1 MDEPGRWLPFLHRG
15 PAGRGARPVRSGGSG
30 RRQEPLAGAL
40 VYHPAQHGAPAAL
53 RRGHGGD
60 QFPGRGGRDGGAERL
75 PLHQLRHP
83 YHHQPSERL
92 RHHPPGYGLRLR
104 HRGAA
109 VLPDAVHQQS
119 GAKDAGKG
127 AGLGNSFLSF
137 VSESEALLHVIRVFK
152 NSAVPHPENS
162 INPLRDW
169 KIVEAELIYRDLGVI
184 SNRISRLEEKKNKK
198 KLTPQE
204 ISEFDLIK
212 KLESH
217 LLNELPLREFNLT
230 DEEKRMLSGFA
241 FLTLKPELIVLNL
254 DDTQTGEVPE
264 ISELES
270 EMSKKNLKCVKVFG
284 STEMELEQLSPEDR
298 EEFMKDLSI
307 TEPGRERL
315 IHEAYKLLG
324 LISFFTSGNDEV
336 RAWTLKSGSNAVDAA
351 GTIHSDLARGF
362 IRAQVVAY
370 DDFVANNCS
379 IAQCREKGVLRLE
392 GKEYIVKDGDMIEIR
407 FNV

>member
-1 MDEPGRWLPFLHRG
+1 MLKCGIVGLPLSGKSTIFNVITRAGAEVKPYASGKTEPNRALVSVPDKRFDKLVEIFKPKSEK
-15 PAGRGARPVRSGGSG
+15 PADV
-30 RRQEPLAGAL
+30 EFVDLAGL
-40 VYHPAQHGAPAAL
+40 
-53 RRGHGGD
+53 
-60 QFPGRGGRDGGAERL
+60 
-75 PLHQLRHP
+75 
-83 YHHQPSERL
+83 S
-92 RHHPPGYGLRLR
+92 
-104 HRGAA
+104 
-109 VLPDAVHQQS
+109 
-119 GAKDAGKG
+119 KDAGKG

-324 LISFFTSGNDEV
+324 LISFFTSGTDEV

-392 GKEYIVKDGDMIEIR
+392 GKEDIVKDGDMIEIR